1 MTISSSQY
9 TITSTR
15 SQIVANDL
23 AAEQVL
29 IHVGSGAVFIG
40 GADVTTD
47 NGYRLDSGDQIVLDN
62 HTNPIHAVAT
72 SGNHVVYVLVIQK

>member
-1 MTISSSQY
+1 
-9 TITSTR
+9 
-15 SQIVANDL
+15 
-23 AAEQVL
+23 
-29 IHVGSGAVFIG
+29 
-40 GADVTTD
+40 VTTD